1 MKKFEVSKMFPS
13 LCISNVSKVVGCE
26 WDVLRP
32 RVQSLSVGCLVI
44 LSSCPRVLSTRT
56 LGSCPAFWQLFPQ
69 RAGIY
74 SLKLRLL
81 RSDCENIDSSLES
94 LMWIPEFHLPFR
106 IPPLLSATSR
116 FFTCFPSLPCYQ
128 PSTLPHP
135 YHIWTSL
142 SSLETMPGSPDY
154 PCWIYCS
161 FMSLFNKSFLIL
173 SACQPVHFKCC
184 G

>member
-26 WDVLRP
+26 RDVLRP

-116 FFTCFPSLPCYQ
+116 FFTCFPSISSLLPALY
-128 PSTLPHP
+128 PSTSISHLNFPVLTGNHARVT
-135 YHIWTSL
+135 WLSL
-142 SSLETMPGSPDY
+142 LDLLFIYVFIQQIFPDLKCMPAGA
-154 PCWIYCS
+154 
-161 FMSLFNKSFLIL
+161 F
-173 SACQPVHFKCC
+173 
-184 G
+184 